1 MQELGW
7 REAIIEVLKS
17 SDGAMHYADIASAIA
32 ERKLRTH
39 FGATPDSTVNANIT
53 DSLKYDTDKT
63 PFVRVDRGRYWL
75 KEKYLD
81 QGIPAK
87 LVQQDVLQ
95 ETGLIN
101 AFGMYWSRNAIV
113 WKSKPKILGRQ
124 QQNSS
129 AVDFAQQT
137 GVYLLY
143 DGRQVIYVGRA
154 IDQPLG
160 LRLQQHTVDRLNGRW
175 DRFSWFGIYSVADSG
190 ELEANKAQS
199 FDTPTLIATMEALLI
214 EGLEPPQNRKG
225 GDRFRAAE
233 FIQVLDPEIKNQNMK
248 YLLDELKSRL

>member
-1 MQELGW
+1 MSELGW

-32 ERKLRTH
+32 ERKLRSH

-53 DSLKYDTDKT
+53 DSLKNETDKT
-63 PFVRVDRGRYWL
+63 PFVRVDRGYYWL
-75 KEKYLD
+75 KEKLD
-81 QGIPAK
+81 QGLPAK
-87 LVQQDVLQ
+87 LAQQAVLQ
-95 ETGLIN
+95 EAGLIN
-101 AFGMYWSRNAIV
+101 AFGMYWSRNAIA

-129 AVDFAQQT
+129 AVDFTQQT

-154 IDQPLG
+154 IEQPLG
-160 LRLQQHTVDRLNGRW
+160 VRLQQHTVDRLNGRW
-175 DRFSWFGIYSVADSG
+175 DRFSWFGIYPVADNG
-190 ELEANKAQS
+190 ELEIDKEQT
-199 FDTPTLIATMEALLI
+199 FDAPMLIATMEALLI

-233 FIQVLDPEIKNQNMK
+233 FIQVVDPELEKLKMKN
-248 YLLDELKSRL
+248 LIDEWKNKL